1 MTGLRGFIVA
11 YHRLD
16 KNDQV
21 EHTDMSRMELHT
33 KSCCKLFRHLQ
44 CGVAFQVKKYRVA
57 PSVRGFRIVGV
68 SDSAVYLVCVVTRGS
83 SYGSGGE
90 DDDGGED
97 GLQGSPYIG
106 MLDSSLDSLAGNG
119 EFEEGDEEDLDGQFY
134 VMPLEW
140 TREKREAADF
150 DIGAFAQD
158 FFGFGDEDSG
168 FPGGNDTDVSDAD
181 PYLSYPSSNDTE
193 LLVNKPAVVNL
204 GSRSSKCIRI
214 NTPPDPAK
222 LSLIDDKRRVRGPC
236 HGLSM

>member
-1 MTGLRGFIVA
+1 MPFAELPALEVDGQTIVQSLAIARFIA
-11 YHRLD
+11 
-16 KNDQV
+16 
-21 EHTDMSRMELHT
+21 
-33 KSCCKLFRHLQ
+33 
-44 CGVAFQVKKYRVA
+44 KKH
-57 PSVRGFRIVGV
+57 G
-68 SDSAVYLVCVVTRGS
+68 
-83 SYGSGGE
+83 
-90 DDDGGED
+90 
-97 GLQGSPYIG
+97 
-106 MLDSSLDSLAGNG
+106 LAGNG
-119 EFEEGDEEDLDGQFY
+119 DFEEGDEEDLDGQFY

-236 HGLSM
+236 HGLSV